1 MKCRI
6 KQPYEIIQID
16 KYTGKINTPTLLL
29 MNRSFDII
37 GKISRYDN
45 WNISLVGNGIDEI
58 SFDVHKYA
66 DGKICPV
73 WDDLIDLKIVDVSGF
88 GRFEISVNYADSAE
102 TVKSIHGLSLE
113 TELAQIG
120 LYEFH
125 VNDEEAADMTI
136 TEYSKNNY
144 NPEGEFIPT
153 VFYKPDDETHS
164 LLNRTLADK
173 APHWSIGYVT
183 PYIALDEESQPE
195 LSSEFQ
201 RTYTVNGDTIYDF
214 LTGTVAQESNVV
226 FIFDTINRR
235 INCYSLC
242 DCIDQETGNVI
253 VHADGTEV
261 TGIGEDTGILVSKNK
276 LADEITISSDKDNVK
291 NCFRIEG
298 GDDVITD
305 MVRAVNMNGSN
316 YIYQFADF
324 QYRDMPKALV
334 DAIEA
339 YNEQFSK
346 EKSAYYGNGDM
357 DKFLNG
363 TLTLCVTS
371 EQEAVIA
378 LCVCKNNRIITDHA
392 DLSNYEATEYWHIVV
407 SGNSRKLHVSENIK
421 TPYKTVT
428 DAFHTMGLY
437 PKLCVKYDELA
448 YFESAMMP
456 DVNIQETTSKEQY
469 DIMVRK
475 LTDSNMVVGVSSLR
489 NFDNNQLVV
498 SNNVEAMAN
507 ILIDARYKA
516 EVIKDSVSLHK
527 NEAREYFWRGNIRIT
542 KASDQTDCYPKTDDQ
557 LKTCFEVK
565 VNDDELTF
573 TRQKIEKA
581 LHKGSM
587 LDIDFKIADMHENE
601 IRNYF
606 NRYSLNRLKSFYD
619 GYQACLSILMQ
630 ADADSTVRKDLYET
644 YYNRMRIVSNPPT
657 EENPHAVPGVLNV
670 RQRQV
675 DRIYSEIADIKDKQT
690 AFQKKW
696 DFKDY
701 LDRHGKDLYK
711 TFCYYRREDAYSN
724 GNYISDG
731 LTDAECLAKAKE
743 LVEAAEKEAKK
754 ACVLQRTVST
764 SLHNLFALPE
774 FEPLYDK
781 FALYNYIRIRTE
793 DEILKLRLIGIDF
806 SGDSIE
812 TINVTFSEQ
821 IESVDGTSSD
831 LQSIIRQAK
840 SMASSYPSTA
850 LQAKQGSIANDEIAD
865 MYRNGLNAAK
875 TVLANNDNQEVTVNE
890 AGILC
895 RRMKDEGV
903 YDEKQL
909 RITGNMIG
917 FTQNNWQSVELAI
930 GETIFEDPEDPTN
943 TEKKSAYGIVAEN
956 IVGKLMASEKV
967 FIGNKNHNVL
977 ITGNG
982 ITIKNG
988 LIQSAN
994 YKAGKAGSMLDLE
1007 NGTFDFA
1014 GGSLTYKNN
1023 SLTVKGNVTA
1033 DRLIATG
1040 SGKIAN
1046 FNISENELYTDN
1058 ASFENQTGIYF
1069 GNKGLKIGNGFKI
1082 DENGNLTASGVLN
1095 LANGYIA
1102 YTPANGLVVKGNIQA
1117 NNGTFRGTITSTATI
1132 SGGEISGTKITGGGI
1147 NGTNITGGNIHGTNI
1162 VSDTITAIDKINI
1175 RNYDNTK
1182 SVTLEVM
1189 TSGNTDYLSINKQLF
1204 VNKTLTAGAFESYG
1218 NILLRKTKDN
1228 GNIDFQRI
1236 TAIYKDNNSHD
1247 VITVS
1252 DDLLTTSIGWN
1263 GTSSYNTV
1271 LNLRGKAVKA
1281 PNIGGLTVTSDKRLK
1296 NSFKTLDAYDDV
1308 YMDIE
1313 PCAFKYNNGTS
1324 GRYHFGVIAQNV
1336 KEALEKHGY
1345 TTQEFGG
1352 FVQMKDSPE
1361 NEDYCGIDDPMGII
1375 YTEFTMW
1382 NTHMIQKLYKIT
1394 EKQQKKIELLEQ
1406 KINDLFISIQSERNP
1421 CNGKNN
1427 YITN

>member
-16 KYTGKINTPTLLL
+16 KYTGKINTSTLLL

-164 LLNRTLADK
+164 LLNRALADK

-226 FIFDTINRR
+226 FVFDTINRR

-276 LADEITISSDKDNVK
+276 LADEITISSGKDNVK

-378 LCVCKNNRIITDHA
+378 LCVCKNNRIMTDHA

-557 LKTCFEVK
+557 LKTRFEVK
-565 VNDDELTF
+565 INDDELTF

-587 LDIDFKIADMHENE
+587 LDIDFKIADMNE
-601 IRNYF
+601 SKIRNYF

-630 ADADSTVRKDLYET
+630 ADADSTVRKELYET
-644 YYNRMRIVSNPPT
+644 YYNRMRIISNPPT
-657 EENPHAVPGVLNV
+657 KENPYAVPGVLDV

-690 AFQKKW
+690 AFQKNW
-696 DFKDY
+696 NFKDY

-743 LVEAAEKEAKK
+743 LVEAAQKEAKK

-821 IESVDGTSSD
+821 IESVDGTSGD

-909 RITGNMIG
+909 RITGNMMA
-917 FTQNNWQSVELAI
+917 FTDDNWATVKMAI
-930 GETIFEDPEDPTN
+930 GETKINSPGAKEDTGL
-943 TEKKSAYGIVAEN
+943 YGIIADN
-956 IVGKLMASEKV
+956 IVGKLVAGEKCLIGNESSNV
-967 FIGNKNHNVL
+967 FITGDGIEVTNGSIALSNDNYSIELDPNHRLKNIRDDFLFCIRNKKIKINKENND
-977 ITGNG
+977 IIMGIDTDGNG
-982 ITIKNG
+982 YFKGTVDATSITAKECYKIYHGENSIDFIRATLAPLMYRWLISINFNNSRGTGIFYREDEEADFLTNTRVSKLRINSDRITFECKNIILNKATIHSESGQITTSDRNLKSNIKPLTEKHIQFFSLLQPVSFTFKDGKSGRTHIGFISQDVENAMKQIG
-988 LIQSAN
+988 LT
-994 YKAGKAGSMLDLE
+994 DL
-1007 NGTFDFA
+1007 DFA
-1014 GGSLTYKNN
+1014 GFCKDVE
-1023 SLTVKGNVTA
+1023 TVVIKDTC
-1033 DRLIATG
+1033 
-1040 SGKIAN
+1040 
-1046 FNISENELYTDN
+1046 
-1058 ASFENQTGIYF
+1058 
-1069 GNKGLKIGNGFKI
+1069 GNKTYQIKK
-1082 DENGNLTASGVLN
+1082 DENGNDIYIYSLRYDEFIALN
-1095 LANGYIA
+1095 
-1102 YTPANGLVVKGNIQA
+1102 
-1117 NNGTFRGTITSTATI
+1117 TF
-1132 SGGEISGTKITGGGI
+1132 
-1147 NGTNITGGNIHGTNI
+1147 
-1162 VSDTITAIDKINI
+1162 
-1175 RNYDNTK
+1175 
-1182 SVTLEVM
+1182 
-1189 TSGNTDYLSINKQLF
+1189 
-1204 VNKTLTAGAFESYG
+1204 
-1218 NILLRKTKDN
+1218 
-1228 GNIDFQRI
+1228 
-1236 TAIYKDNNSHD
+1236 
-1247 VITVS
+1247 
-1252 DDLLTTSIGWN
+1252 
-1263 GTSSYNTV
+1263 
-1271 LNLRGKAVKA
+1271 
-1281 PNIGGLTVTSDKRLK
+1281 
-1296 NSFKTLDAYDDV
+1296 
-1308 YMDIE
+1308 
-1313 PCAFKYNNGTS
+1313 
-1324 GRYHFGVIAQNV
+1324 
-1336 KEALEKHGY
+1336 
-1345 TTQEFGG
+1345 
-1352 FVQMKDSPE
+1352 
-1361 NEDYCGIDDPMGII
+1361 
-1375 YTEFTMW
+1375 
-1382 NTHMIQKLYKIT
+1382 MIQKLYKENQDIKERLLQLE
-1394 EKQQKKIELLEQ
+1394 EKIDNLDRTLK
-1406 KINDLFISIQSERNP
+1406 
-1421 CNGKNN
+1421 
-1427 YITN
+1427 